1 MGIKMIKIESLVNQL
16 LKYPDKVQDID
27 KKIRVLNEEKT
38 KLKNQDTTKVYEN
51 ITLIELEK
59 IWNNADQY
67 QRFCIAETNDSIEAI
82 VDHLAGHGGLTPY
95 ELFDEITREE
105 WGESEWIED
114 MNECF
119 EEYCKESE
127 ENREVVQE

>member
-1 MGIKMIKIESLVNQL
+1 MGIEMIKIESLVNQL

-59 IWNNADQY
+59 IWNNAEPY
-67 QRFCIAETNDSIEAI
+67 QRCCIAETNDNIEYI
-82 VDHLAGHGGLTPY
+82 VEHLAGHGGLTSS
-95 ELFDEITREE
+95 ELLDEISSEE
-105 WGESEWIED
+105 WGESYWIENMD
-114 MNECF
+114 ECF
-119 EEYCKESE
+119 EEYCKK
-127 ENREVVQE
+127 

>member
-1 MGIKMIKIESLVNQL
+1 MIKIESLVNQL

-67 QRFCIAETNDSIEAI
+67 QRCCIAETNDSIEEI
-82 VDHLAGHGGLTPY
+82 VDHLAGHGGLTSS
-95 ELFDEITREE
+95 ELFDEISSEE
-105 WGESEWIED
+105 WGESYWIENMD
-114 MNECF
+114 ECF
-119 EEYCKESE
+119 EEYCKKSE
-127 ENREVVQE
+127 DTDSYEVQEQ